1 MIAWKSW
8 YVVMSRIEDY
18 SKWIIDKTVRYYGSA
33 ARDHK
38 DSFIRTY
45 SEEELDSLFADERLE
60 DSRYYYILELL
71 GGESASEV
79 LLAFHLA
86 VAVYL
91 YPDFAGMVAQQSGG
105 VSLRLAMEIGK
116 KAGQDNVK
124 TYSELYEGFIELSK
138 LLKVDAGSK
147 NFIDARLSADET
159 LIIYLEGNTMIPEKL
174 EGIATLY
181 PLMEES
187 TKLYGMDAVRN
198 ELSALFKYRS
208 ETEDSF
214 FIQISGVYGSG
225 RRTLVKAA
233 ADKQD
238 LGVVFFDYLKVRS
251 LSREEKEKLLWYALR
266 EAILYDAAL
275 CIYGIE
281 ADERGDTSRE
291 IVKWMESILE
301 LDDIQVVFCTDE
313 NIELAPS
320 TDRAVERLDLSI
332 DDMSE
337 RIEVWKGYSEEFGY
351 NIDCEYYAS
360 KYILPPG
367 QLKKMFMA
375 LKRKNV
381 GNDIFERKLY
391 ESGLEVIKKPEY
403 GNILSTKSDAKLES
417 LKLPEEQKTKIFEIC
432 DYIKN
437 GYQVFEKWQMS
448 KTVKYG
454 KGMTALFIG
463 RPGTGKTMAA
473 ECIAGSLGLPLYH
486 VNLSQILD
494 KYIGETEKKL
504 DKIFEYAQVSNVLLF
519 FDEADALFGK
529 RSEVKDARDKYANAE
544 VSYILARVERFSG
557 AAILATNLMENI
569 DEAFMRR
576 MRFVVNFPIP
586 DKAIRA
592 EIWRSSFPEATP
604 TEDLD
609 IDYIA
614 DKCELAGGHIK
625 NIVIKSV
632 FLAAARKRKVT
643 MLDIM
648 ESIRDEYN
656 KLGKNINISEFF
668 PEYAHYVKQ
677 HSIFK

>member
-1 MIAWKSW
+1 
-8 YVVMSRIEDY
+8 
-18 SKWIIDKTVRYYGSA
+18 
-33 ARDHK
+33 
-38 DSFIRTY
+38 
-45 SEEELDSLFADERLE
+45 
-60 DSRYYYILELL
+60 
-71 GGESASEV
+71 
-79 LLAFHLA
+79 
-86 VAVYL
+86 
-91 YPDFAGMVAQQSGG
+91 
-105 VSLRLAMEIGK
+105 
-116 KAGQDNVK
+116 
-124 TYSELYEGFIELSK
+124 
-138 LLKVDAGSK
+138 
-147 NFIDARLSADET
+147 
-159 LIIYLEGNTMIPEKL
+159 
-174 EGIATLY
+174 
-181 PLMEES
+181 
-187 TKLYGMDAVRN
+187 
-198 ELSALFKYRS
+198 
-208 ETEDSF
+208 
-214 FIQISGVYGSG
+214 
-225 RRTLVKAA
+225 
-233 ADKQD
+233 
-238 LGVVFFDYLKVRS
+238 
-251 LSREEKEKLLWYALR
+251 
-266 EAILYDAAL
+266 
-275 CIYGIE
+275 
-281 ADERGDTSRE
+281 
-291 IVKWMESILE
+291 
-301 LDDIQVVFCTDE
+301 
-313 NIELAPS
+313 
-320 TDRAVERLDLSI
+320 
-332 DDMSE
+332 
-337 RIEVWKGYSEEFGY
+337 
-351 NIDCEYYAS
+351 
-360 KYILPPG
+360 
-367 QLKKMFMA
+367 
-375 LKRKNV
+375 
-381 GNDIFERKLY
+381 
-391 ESGLEVIKKPEY
+391 
-403 GNILSTKSDAKLES
+403 
-417 LKLPEEQKTKIFEIC
+417 
-432 DYIKN
+432 
-437 GYQVFEKWQMS
+437 
-448 KTVKYG
+448 
-454 KGMTALFIG
+454 MTALFIG